1 MALSFRQASQATR
14 VIANSSDDGYGQEVV
29 EASAAMATC
38 REAEG
43 GGVGAIGRDGR
54 LLDAPHMRL
63 TANTLRK
70 AWVLA
75 AAPGKAPARRK
86 CSSHL

>member
-14 VIANSSDDGYGQEVV
+14 VIANSTDDGYGQEVV

-75 AAPGKAPARRK
+75 APGKAPARRK
-86 CSSHL
+86 RSSHL